1 MGAYTFTKN
10 GQFIYKGKIY
20 TWSYNGDTET
30 MLVKNAGDEVLRYK
44 IEFPK
49 CKYEVA
55 SEYIKQRL
63 NHRPDPHNRLT
74 FEPF

>member
-10 GQFIYKGKIY
+10 GQFIYKDKIY

-44 IEFPK
+44 IEFPR
-49 CKYEVA
+49 CKHEVA
-55 SEYIKQRL
+55 TEYIKQRL
-63 NHRPDPHNRLT
+63 NHRPDPYNRLT